1 MTLPAQPTLSVS
13 VVPLGNTE
21 SMFWCLTALQRQE
34 TQDTVEILV
43 PHDEGL
49 GDITELQMSF
59 PTVRFL
65 SFPGRLTY
73 AELRARGVQAS
84 SGRLV
89 AITEDHCQPERG
101 WCQNIIMAHK
111 DDHPAVGGAV
121 EKTGVDSALNW
132 AVYFADYLRYA
143 LPFGEGPYPTLTDLN
158 ASYKRSD
165 LDEINDLWNNE
176 FHEPEIHGA
185 LTNGGK
191 QLWISPNI
199 VVGQR
204 RTFTWKSALKERYDF
219 GRLFGSTRVAGV
231 NVLRRLAMAVMAL
244 FIPVILVLRV
254 AMHIFRKRRFIDQFV
269 FSFPALVMISL
280 AWGWGELLG
289 YLTGRPAKSSF
300 TTSTSKPA

>member
-1 MTLPAQPTLSVS
+1 MTQLTQPSLSVS
-13 VVPLGNTE
+13 VVPLGNAK
-21 SMFWCLTALQRQE
+21 SLFWCLSALLRQE
-34 TQDTVEILV
+34 IQETVEILV

-49 GDITELQMSF
+49 GDISELQRSF

-101 WCQNIIMAHK
+101 WCQNIIIAHN

-121 EKTGVDSALNW
+121 EKSGVDSALNW

-143 LPFGEGPYPTLTDLN
+143 LPFGEGSYPTLTDLN
-158 ASYKRSD
+158 VSYKRSD
-165 LDEINDLWNNE
+165 LDEIQDLWNNE

-185 LTNGGK
+185 LSNADRP
-191 QLWISPNI
+191 LWISPNI

-204 RTFTWKSALKERYDF
+204 RTFTWKSALRERYDF

-231 NVLRRLAMAVMAL
+231 NILRRLAMAVMAL

-254 AMHIFRKRRFIDQFV
+254 AMHIYRKRRFIDQFV

-289 YLTGRPAKSSF
+289 YLTGRPAKSSY
-300 TTSTSKPA
+300 TTSTSQPA